1 MTLLLSI
8 LLLLTP
14 IKVEQGRFNIIKDGK
29 RIGTDEFTITLNGSN
44 YVMNGRVAIGSLVI
58 SSKMELND
66 KLMPL
71 SYEVSNSEGAIR
83 VNVTPPISELQTVA
97 GGKTST
103 ADFRFPDNGVILDN
117 NFFHHYLIL
126 LYRVQQGQ
134 TDFGVFVPQDMRVG
148 SALVRSTGPRTYDL
162 QVGDV
167 RLQATTDV
175 DGSLIKLAVPD
186 AKVVVE
192 R

>member
-103 ADFRFPDNGVILDN
+103 ADFRFPDSGVILDN